1 MDGPSTNIND
11 IVNSNERFSNEEVE
25 MVDSIINDLNAN
37 TSNKATSQ
45 EKMPQITDEERE
57 VLMKQKQIQE
67 QEKRQYQM
75 QQQQQQIQNQQMK
88 QQEEMINM
96 YSKINDTSQLS
107 FEEKIKNYFFK
118 SIDTIVVI
126 LLSIIFNISSFSEFL
141 KFKSVPSL
149 YNIETDTSTNFSI
162 VLKALLIGI
171 TFGIIKYFIK

>member
-1 MDGPSTNIND
+1 MNEPSTNIND
-11 IVNSNERFSNEEVE
+11 IVNNNKRFSNEEAE
-25 MVDSIINDLNAN
+25 MVDSIINDLNTN
-37 TSNKATSQ
+37 TSNNTTSQ

-96 YSKINDTSQLS
+96 YSQINDKGEMSL
-107 FEEKIKNYFFK
+107 EEKLKKYFFK
-118 SIDTIVVI
+118 SIDIIVVI

-141 KFKSVPSL
+141 KFKSVPTL
-149 YNIETDTSTNFSI
+149 YNIETDTSTNISI
-162 VLKALLIGI
+162 ILKAFLIGI